1 MNISIDLK
9 IGHLIVL
16 ILSLICIQDGN
27 AYSLRQ
33 LSSKNGLSNSA
44 ILSIS
49 QDNDGFMWF
58 GSCDGLNMFDGLN
71 IQIYKPTTQKNNLSG
86 NLIECILET
95 KEDVSW
101 IQTNYGLDR
110 FNKKQKTV
118 KTYKEIKGKNK
129 LAKSPNDDIYVI
141 KEDNL
146 IYYIENGRDSLFK
159 LPIRNNFP
167 STLKV
172 VVDSNNILWIF
183 TNDGNCQSY
192 SIEKKNNG
200 LNLKPLRLFDHDKK
214 LKFCFNEGNSVYFV
228 DENYIL
234 YEYDLLTQKKYYIYD
249 LRNEITQ
256 NGELSAI
263 IKYHNDYYIGFKT
276 NGLIHLKNIPDRKDN
291 YTVNQIDI
299 KSGIFCLTKDKF
311 QDIIWVGTDGQGV
324 YMYYIDSYSVK
335 STIFNNLTYPINKP
349 VRALFFDKTN
359 SLWIGTKGDGI
370 IKIDNY
376 TLEKDIKGAKI
387 EHILSSNSNLNNN
400 SVFAFAKSNRNILW
414 IGSDEG
420 INYYSYT
427 ENKIKKLEITA
438 QDKRIK
444 YVHAICEANDSTL
457 WIATVGE
464 GIIKAQ
470 IKGSDNSPVITNTKR
485 ITVHNGETAYN
496 YFFTIYKENESTIW
510 FGNRGYGVFKVNT
523 LTDQYETFQF
533 DKDYTNQTL
542 NDIFSIVK
550 NDRGYWFG
558 TSFGLIRL
566 ADGNEQIYN
575 EANGFPNNT
584 IHGILEDNENNLWL
598 STNQGI
604 VKFNTIEKTF
614 QTYKQQNELD
624 VIEFSDGAYY
634 KDNASGTLF
643 FGGVNGFLTITRNDF
658 TQKEYT
664 PPILFNNLSI
674 FGKSCNIS
682 DFLIHEKNSEILE
695 LDYSQ
700 NFFSISFTA
709 IDYINGGNYE
719 YLYKLDNLSNS
730 WVDNGNSNTISFT
743 SISPGTYTLY
753 VKYKN
758 RITGKESPVYSLIIT
773 ITPPWYRTDLAVFI
787 YVIILLS
794 LVFFCIRLS
803 LKWIKMKKE
812 TIISKLNEKQKEE
825 IYESKLLFFTNIT
838 HEICTPLTLIY
849 GPCEKIIA
857 HKNTDSYVQKYAS
870 LIQRNV
876 EKLNTLI
883 QELIEFRRLDS
894 GNQPL
899 EIKEISISETTK
911 GISDLFSEIAENKN
925 INYRKNIPANLYWN
939 SDANGYARIIT
950 NLLSNAFKY
959 TPNNGQITIDLY
971 IENNNLIF
979 SISNTGKGIQEKSLP
994 TIFDRYKVLDDF
1006 EKHGQDGLFSRNGL
1020 GLAICHNLVKL
1031 LNGDIRVESVPNQIT
1046 QFKVSLP
1053 MLVINTSNE
1062 TLNIELE
1069 PPKLFI
1075 DIPLTFEQKEQHYDK
1090 SKPSVIIVD
1099 DDTEMLWFISEIFA
1113 EKYNIITLNNS
1124 ETLLNYLKQDQ
1135 PELIILD
1142 LVLPDIDGISL
1153 IKTIKS
1159 DKFLAHIPIIILSA
1173 KNDPEMQVKGI
1184 EAGAE
1189 MFITKPFNIDYL
1201 EKVVARFFQRD
1212 ENLKEY
1218 YNSALSSFDLQDGR
1232 LIHKDEKAFFEKILM
1247 IIDQNISNADLSVE
1261 FLSSELGLSTRHLH
1275 RKLKSITD
1283 KTPSDIIKE
1292 YRLKIVERL
1301 LVTSNMSIEE
1311 IIYKVGFNNRG
1322 NFFRMFSQKYGIT
1335 PKSYREQRSEDV
1347 KARKTPDKRRDNDK

>member
-1 MNISIDLK
+1 MNISVDLK
-9 IGHLIVL
+9 KGHLIVFIFWL
-16 ILSLICIQDGN
+16 LCIQNIN

-33 LSSKNGLSNSA
+33 LSNKNGLSNSA

-49 QDNDGFMWF
+49 QDKDGFMWF

-71 IQIYKPTTQKNNLSG
+71 IQVYKPTNQKNNLSG
-86 NLIECILET
+86 NLLECILET
-95 KEDVSW
+95 KDDISW

-129 LAKSPNDDIYVI
+129 LAKSKDDDIYVI

-146 IYYIENGRDSLFK
+146 IYYIEHSKDSLYRY
-159 LPIRNNFP
+159 PIKNSFR
-167 STLKV
+167 STLRV

-192 SIEKKNNG
+192 NIEKKNDG
-200 LNLKPLRLFDHDKK
+200 LYLKPLRLFDHDKK
-214 LKFCFNEGNSVYFV
+214 LKFCFNEGNTVYFV
-228 DENYIL
+228 DESYIL
-234 YEYDLLTQKKYYIYD
+234 YEYNLLTQKKYYIYD
-249 LRNEITQ
+249 LKNEIRQ

-263 IKYHNDYYIGFKT
+263 IKYHSDYYIGFKT
-276 NGLIHLKNIPDRKDN
+276 NGLIHLKNISDQKDN
-291 YTVNQIDI
+291 YIVNQIDI

-349 VRALFFDKTN
+349 VRSLFFDKDS
-359 SLWIGTKGDGI
+359 SLWVGTKGDGI
-370 IKIDNY
+370 LKIDNY
-376 TLEKDIKGAKI
+376 SPDKDIKGSKI
-387 EHILSSNSNLNNN
+387 EHILSSNSNLNDN

-414 IGSDEG
+414 IGSDGG
-420 INYYSYT
+420 INYYSYS

-464 GIIKAQ
+464 GIIKAH
-470 IKGSDNSPVITNTKR
+470 IEGAGNSPVITRTKR
-485 ITVHNGETAYN
+485 ITVHNAETAYN

-510 FGNRGYGVFKVNT
+510 FGNRGYGVFKINT
-523 LTDQYETFQF
+523 LTDQYEIFQF
-533 DKDYTNQTL
+533 DKDHSNQTL
-542 NDIFSIVK
+542 NDIFSIMK
-550 NDRGYWFG
+550 NGNGYWFG
-558 TSFGLIRL
+558 TSFGLISL
-566 ADGNEQIYN
+566 EDENEQIYN

-584 IHGILEDNENNLWL
+584 IHGILEDKENNLWL

-643 FGGVNGFLTITRNDF
+643 FGGVNGFLTITKNDF

-682 DFLIHEKNSEILE
+682 DFLTKEKDTQVLV

-719 YLYKLDNLSNS
+719 YLYKLDNLSSN
-730 WVDNGNSNTISFT
+730 WVENGNSNTTSFT

-773 ITPPWYRTDLAVFI
+773 ITPPWYRTDWAFFI
-787 YVIILLS
+787 YALVLLA
-794 LVFFCIRLS
+794 LIFFCIRLS

-812 TIISKLNEKQKEE
+812 TIISRLNEKQKEE
-825 IYESKLLFFTNIT
+825 IYESKLRFFTNIT

-899 EIKEISISETTK
+899 DIQEVSISETTK
-911 GISDLFSEIAENKN
+911 NIADLFLEIAEYKS
-925 INYRKNIPANLYWN
+925 ISYKVNIPANVQWN
-939 SDANGYARIIT
+939 SDANSYARIIT

-959 TPNNGQITIDLY
+959 TPDNGEITIDLY
-971 IENNNLIF
+971 TEDNNLIF
-979 SISNTGKGIQEKSLP
+979 SITNTGKGIHEENLL

-1031 LNGDIRVESVPNQIT
+1031 LDGNIQVQSVPKETT

-1053 MLVINTSNE
+1053 ILSINTTHEVIN
-1062 TLNIELE
+1062 IE
-1069 PPKLFI
+1069 PTKLFI
-1075 DIPLTFEQKEQHYDK
+1075 DIPINFEPKELHYDK
-1090 SKPSVIIVD
+1090 SKPSVVIVD

-1124 ETLLNYLKQDQ
+1124 EVLLYYLKQDQ

-1153 IKTIKS
+1153 IKSIKS

-1173 KNDPEMQVKGI
+1173 KNDPEIQVKGI

-1218 YNSALSSFDLQDGR
+1218 YNSALSSFDLKDGR

-1275 RKLKSITD
+1275 RKLKSITNR
-1283 KTPSDIIKE
+1283 TPSDIIKE

-1347 KARKTPDKRRDNDK
+1347 KARKTPDKNTDNK